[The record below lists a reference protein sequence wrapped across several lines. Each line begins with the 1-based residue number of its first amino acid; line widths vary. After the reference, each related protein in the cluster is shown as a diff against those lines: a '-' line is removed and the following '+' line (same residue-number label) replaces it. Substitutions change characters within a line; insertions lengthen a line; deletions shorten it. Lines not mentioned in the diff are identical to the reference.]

1 MRRERLLVTPE
12 EWLKRGDAERKAGK
26 FVGYVT
32 VCPVHLRPA
41 YNAAAGVDSCG
52 CGQLEDPETKRRETT
67 YGGLTMHG
75 LESLAP
81 RFGGP
86 IRNSIK
92 PD

>member
-1 MRRERLLVTPE
+1 MTVE
-12 EWLKRGDAERKAGK
+12 EWLRRALDERKAGK

-41 YNAAAGVDSCG
+41 YNAAAGVAPCG
-52 CGQLEDPETKRRETT
+52 CGQLEDPETKQRETGS
-67 YGGLTMHG
+67 GGVAMHG
-75 LESLAP
+75 LEPLATQ
-81 RFGGP
+81 FGLP